1 MMVLLAQVW
10 TMWLL
15 AVAGA
20 AAVGVGVAMARSR
33 RARAAQARAE
43 GLVLGLG
50 LRDGAGVRQSVE
62 QVAGEVRA
70 RLGRAESE
78 ASAARARAE
87 VLTRVLDA
95 IDEPIVATDTDGRVM
110 VCNASAGAFLGT
122 PSSRLVGRPVEEVFT
137 HAELL
142 RLHGLAGQAGKVR
155 DRVRMGRPEGE
166 RILEVWGVALAG
178 GERGSGAG
186 ERSGIGGVVMVLRDV
201 TDLSRALQ
209 MKTDFVANASHEL
222 RTPIA
227 TIKASLETLEAGARD
242 DPWMRDR
249 IHAALM
255 QQTVRLEEMARDL
268 LDLTRLESTDGQ
280 APRREV
286 SIPEIVAAV
295 EPMFA
300 KACEVRDL
308 RLVFEVDPALDGAGE
323 REDEHAGRP
332 VRSNRALLE
341 LILQNLIDNAT
352 KFALEG
358 TVVRVVIRAMGVAKV
373 GVRGERH
380 VEDGEGSPGL
390 HIEVSDQG
398 MGIPLADQ
406 SRIFERFY
414 QVDEARTTLGGGHR
428 RGSGLGLAIVKHAVK
443 SLGGTIRVQSVWKQG
458 TTMVVELPGEGIA

>member
-1 MMVLLAQVW
+1 MMMLLAQVW
-10 TMWLL
+10 IPWVV
-15 AVAGA
+15 AVASAVAVVVA
-20 AAVGVGVAMARSR
+20 AAMAR
-33 RARAAQARAE
+33 RARAAQALAE
-43 GLVLGLG
+43 GLVLGLRTEQG
-50 LRDGAGVRQSVE
+50 TREPLE
-62 QVAGEVRA
+62 QVVESVRA
-70 RLGRAESE
+70 RLGQMEREAGAARLRAEGL
-78 ASAARARAE
+78 A
-87 VLTRVLDA
+87 RVLDG
-95 IDEPIVATDTDGRVM
+95 IDEPIVSTGAEGRVV
-110 VCNASAGAFLGT
+110 VCNAAAGAFLGT
-122 PSSRLVGRPVEEVFT
+122 PSARLVGRPIEEVFT

-142 RLHGLAGQAGKVR
+142 RVHGLTARVGRVR

-166 RILEVWGVALAG
+166 RILEVWGEALG
-178 GERGSGAG
+178 G
-186 ERSGIGGVVMVLRDV
+186 GGVVMVMRDV

-255 QQTVRLEEMARDL
+255 EQTVRLEEMARDL
-268 LDLTRLESTDGQ
+268 LDLSRLESTDGQ

-286 SIPEIVAAV
+286 WIPEIVAAV

-300 KACEVRDL
+300 KACEARDL
-308 RLVFEVDPALDGAGE
+308 RLVFEVDPALGEGGREDGGAGE
-323 REDEHAGRP
+323 PSAGGTRT

-352 KFALEG
+352 KFAREG
-358 TVVRVVIRAMGVAKV
+358 TMIRVVIRVVIRAVGSERG
-373 GVRGERH
+373 GVRGEGNG
-380 VEDGEGSPGL
+380 EEGEGSPGL

-414 QVDEARTTLGGGHR
+414 QVDEARTTLGQR

-458 TTMVVELPGEGIA
+458 TTMVVELPGEGGEGMTK